1 MALEAEYRAEHT
13 RVIAQD
19 RWVIDGLGRRD
30 SVAVR
35 LARATDIVLIDLPL
49 WVHFWLAAERQIEWV
64 TGRLEHPPAGFK
76 EMPPIQGLFR
86 TIWEVDRDWL
96 PEIRRFV
103 STEETCG
110 KTRRSLT

>member
-76 EMPPIQGLFR
+76 EMPPIKGLVFDL
-86 TIWEVDRDWL
+86 T
-96 PEIRRFV
+96 PEPVRGGQSFFPQPEAV
-103 STEETCG
+103 CCQ
-110 KTRRSLT
+110 